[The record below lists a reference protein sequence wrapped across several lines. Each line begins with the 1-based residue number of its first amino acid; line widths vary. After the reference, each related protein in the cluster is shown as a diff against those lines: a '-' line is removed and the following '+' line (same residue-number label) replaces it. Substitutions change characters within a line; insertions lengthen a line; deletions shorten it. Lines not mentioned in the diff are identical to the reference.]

1 MRIEREHGLGV
12 DAARQRIDG
21 LASELLARPLPAGVK
36 IEDSYKAWTGDRMD
50 FSLKVSKGFFG
61 ARIGGAIDVAPD
73 RVIFDC
79 QIPPMVAGFIG
90 EDRIRTAIEQQLDAV
105 LVRG

>member
-12 DAARQRIDG
+12 EGARQRIDG
-21 LASELLARPLPAGVK
+21 LAGDLLARPLPAGVQ
-36 IEDSYKAWTGDRMD
+36 IEDAYKAWTGDRLD
-50 FSLKVSKGFFG
+50 FSVKVSKGFFG

-73 RVIFDC
+73 RVIVEC
-79 QIPPMVAGFIG
+79 QIPPMVAGFVG

-105 LVRG
+105 LRA